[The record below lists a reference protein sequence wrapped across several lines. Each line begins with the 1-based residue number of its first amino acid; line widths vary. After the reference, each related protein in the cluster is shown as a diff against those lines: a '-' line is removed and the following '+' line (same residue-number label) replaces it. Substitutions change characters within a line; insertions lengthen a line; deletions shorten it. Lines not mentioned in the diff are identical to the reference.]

1 MTSALDNST
10 NATAVAE
17 KRAKEQRAVPMTD
30 VELDKELAT
39 NFFNQTWIHQPAS
52 NQEIYDAITGQK
64 LMKTVL
70 KDMDDKEGKKT
81 IPFPQGPNTTH
92 ANLVV
97 VYASECNPCHSI
109 KPSVIKLA
117 DTVHKAG
124 LNLNILGVNDGNPLY
139 RKELP
144 GGMRVT
150 GYPKMVLYQTGKK
163 AIEFNPS
170 SSKLAEGE
178 DEPPQYEW
186 GFNGFV
192 KFLTKN
198 GIDGLPEVPKDEKKN

>member
-1 MTSALDNST
+1 MDNST

-30 VELDKELAT
+30 AELDKELAT
-39 NFFNQTWIHQPAS
+39 NFFNETFIHQPSS

-64 LMKTVL
+64 LMKTIL
-70 KDMDDKEGKKT
+70 KDKNDKEGKLTVK
-81 IPFPQGPNTTH
+81 FPQGPNTTH

-97 VYASECNPCHSI
+97 VYASECNACHNI
-109 KPSVIKLA
+109 KPSIIKLA
-117 DTVHKAG
+117 ETVQKGG
-124 LNLNILGVNDGNPLY
+124 LTLNILGINDSNQQY

-144 GGMRVT
+144 GNMRIT
-150 GYPKMVLYQTGKK
+150 GYPKMIYYQMGKK

-198 GIDGLPEVPKDEKKN
+198 GVAGLPEVPKE